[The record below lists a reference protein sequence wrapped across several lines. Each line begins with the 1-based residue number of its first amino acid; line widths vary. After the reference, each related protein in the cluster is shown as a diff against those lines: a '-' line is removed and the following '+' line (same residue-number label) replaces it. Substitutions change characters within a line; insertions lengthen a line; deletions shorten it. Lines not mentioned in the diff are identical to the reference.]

1 MSGENRALTLT
12 PELEK
17 AKVPWLLVALSTVA
31 MCFVGI
37 LWLEMLTTTFDN
49 WYSLGSVGCMLLLAL
64 PPYLFVGL
72 LALLGRFSNKV
83 NRTMMTLLYATGF
96 ALTQSVSNAVGFPVG
111 NFQSFL
117 ADRITNS
124 QPASYMPYFVMPTV
138 EVASQTLRGGVPV
151 PWGDWIPV
159 LLWWWGLWA
168 VGALFYMALSAI
180 LRRLIVDVEAVPF
193 PQTLIVND
201 VVRRTAPDKAR
212 LKLGRPFLVGFI
224 LGVVFQFPLFMT
236 SLFPWFPDI
245 YGWRVNMCGPGAQW
259 LTPDSPLAGFV
270 GFSMFNKNPTL
281 ACILYL
287 APLSILQST
296 MIFTVLFWIM
306 TQVAYTL
313 GYYSG
318 IMTTPGCGRVW
329 CGTSVSY
336 RFGPPF
342 KWVAFTSGGVAYGIV
357 FFYLLLNWRYIAETI
372 KAAAGRLDKDRLAA
386 IETNEPLRYR
396 SAYTLLAISFVIM
409 IAMWLG
415 YGIGI
420 APALVL
426 TLTAFVFTLAQTRVY
441 SLVGYIT
448 PGGSE
453 LGWGPMKLVM
463 GEGTTPPTG
472 EWVRS
477 AAYVFFTGQ
486 AAYPSGWGFPFVSS
500 LSSYKMGKLN
510 DVSNRSI
517 FQIVLFVS
525 ILAPLVAGATTIW
538 SLYYFGADKLPT
550 AFASVGG
557 GGELTSRALP
567 ANQVNK
573 PAVSPWE
580 WHSLAGFLAAG
591 ALMYLHARFL
601 WFPIEPIGLVL
612 ATDGHAL
619 IEGIW
624 TMVLVAWVA
633 KLLTVRVG
641 GSKLYEEKGIPVVAG
656 FISGFMLITFF
667 GGLILVIRFFVPF

>member
-1 MSGENRALTLT
+1 MTVT

-17 AKVPWLLVALSTVA
+17 RNVPWLFVGLSTVL
-31 MCFVGI
+31 MCFVGT
-37 LWLEMLTTTFDN
+37 LWVEMLPTAFNN

-64 PPYLFVGL
+64 PPYLFVGI
-72 LALLGRFSNKV
+72 LALLGRFPNKV
-83 NRTMMTLLYATGF
+83 NRTMMTFFYATGF
-96 ALTQSVSNAVGFPVG
+96 ALTQSISNAVGFPVG

-124 QPASYMPYFVMPTV
+124 DAASYMPYFVMPKAGV
-138 EVASQTLRGGVPV
+138 MNQVLQGGVAV
-151 PWGDWIPV
+151 PWGDWLPV
-159 LLWWWGLWA
+159 LFWWWGLWA
-168 VGALFYMALSAI
+168 VGALFYVALSAI
-180 LRRLIVDVEAVPF
+180 FRRLIVDVEAVPF

-201 VVRRTAPDKAR
+201 VIRRTVPDKAR
-212 LKLGRPFLVGFI
+212 IKLGRPFLIGFI
-224 LGVVFQFPLFMT
+224 LGLAFQLPLFLA

-245 YGWRVNMCGPGAQW
+245 YGWRVNTCGPGAQW

-270 GFSMFNKNPTL
+270 GFAQFNKNPTL
-281 ACILYL
+281 AGILYL

-296 MIFTVLFWIM
+296 MIFTVLFWIL
-306 TQVAYTL
+306 TQVAFTM

-318 IMTTPGCGRVW
+318 ILSTPGCGRVW
-329 CGTSVSY
+329 CGTAISY

-342 KWVAFTSGGVAYGIV
+342 EWVAFTSVGVGYGIV
-357 FFYLLLNWRYIAETI
+357 VFYLLLNHRYIVETI
-372 KAAAGRLDKDRLAA
+372 MAAVGRLDKDRLAT

-396 SAYTLLAISFVIM
+396 SAYILLVVSFIIM
-409 IAMWLG
+409 LMMWLV

-420 APALVL
+420 APALTL
-426 TLTAFVFTLAQTRVY
+426 TLTAFVFTMAQTRIY

-453 LGWGPMKLVM
+453 LGWGSMKLVI
-463 GEGTTPPTG
+463 GEGTIPPTG

-486 AAYPSGWGFPFVSS
+486 AGYPSGWGFPFISS

-510 DVSNRSI
+510 EVSNRSI

-525 ILAPLVAGATTIW
+525 ILAPFVAGATSIW
-538 SLYYFGADKLPT
+538 SLYSFGAQKLPT
-550 AFASVGG
+550 AFSSVGG
-557 GGELTSRALP
+557 GGELTSRAWP
-567 ANQVNK
+567 TNQVNK

-580 WHSLAGFLAAG
+580 WHSLAGFLTAG
-591 ALMYLHARFL
+591 VLMYLHARFI
-601 WFPIEPIGLVL
+601 WFPLEPIGLIL

-633 KLLTVRVG
+633 KLLTVRIG
-641 GSKLYEEKGIPVVAG
+641 GSKLYEEKGIPLVAG
-656 FISGFMLITFF
+656 FLSGFILITFL
-667 GGLILVIRFFVPF
+667 GGLILVIRFFIPF